1 MHEYTFIGTL
11 SKTIKAASYEQ
22 ACEYLDQLILSN
34 QKVDYVLDAS
44 TDKSLYEEE

>member
-1 MHEYTFIGTL
+1 MHDYTFIGVF
-11 SKTIKAASYEQ
+11 SKTIKAASYEE
-22 ACEYLDQLILSN
+22 ACKYLDQFILSN